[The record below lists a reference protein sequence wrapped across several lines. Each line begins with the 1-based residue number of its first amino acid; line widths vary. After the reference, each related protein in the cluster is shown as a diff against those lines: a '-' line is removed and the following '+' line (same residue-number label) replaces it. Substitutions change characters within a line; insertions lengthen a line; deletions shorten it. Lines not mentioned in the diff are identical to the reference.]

1 MIALDDVK
9 EFSRQNMPEFVKNF
23 RMNSATSETKLI
35 NSGRLG
41 LSKSIIEFPVITS
54 NEIEYKTRV
63 YKYPGLNFIPI
74 SLEFTESEIKEKVKI
89 DLDVI
94 TLEELFNKLQL
105 LGSHKTVDLYF
116 DGVKQNAAELKVI
129 YDYDNMILITTSRP
143 RYITCIIRN
152 VIKDFYSKNN
162 TINIPSE
169 YKSIYSKYYK
179 LVFSNGSKTN
189 NFTVNVLSNGD
200 TRITVNDSNCTESQ
214 LILLPECT
222 IQTVVPNGNW
232 IDIRPNSKLSINIDN
247 VLVFMNGNLLNLKES
262 DYEMKANSIF
272 KITAFTNYTKEL
284 IIIHQENNDE
294 LIKTYGVLDWYRDN
308 INKDVVKALNNNN
321 APSFVSNYNNYTK
334 DISATTG
341 DKSNLG
347 AYDYNV
353 SVIKDLIKYN
363 AENFKDYIEGYL
375 NKRENFSHSIYINA
389 SEYDYTKHVKTNNKD
404 VPSAKQQKEF
414 AFPMVL
420 IKLSNPDY
428 KPFKVY
434 VDGIALYR
442 NMEYFNSMGTTYLYI
457 RLNKFLLNTI
467 VEIEFYN
474 ISNERYDEQVM
485 INADGIYKL
494 PENKKKSAKNLIDIY
509 KISDDDIYT
518 KVDSFTYDS
527 NTGII
532 NIGQNKS
539 GLYRV
544 IINDAIV
551 FNEYVIN
558 SRKLDVVEF
567 DMPNHKFSKYDPE
580 YYRVYKNGR
589 LIPRKFYQIQFP
601 DDTNNRKVPFIHL
614 DCQCFMSEQINVEYV
629 PYRMKEVNSQDRI
642 DEFGRIKLDKNTLQY
657 PLGVMI
663 DSIYLNGRKMNTS
676 NIIQQSST
684 GFELKNIYS
693 TKNFCILLKEDYDN
707 YTNFTE
713 FTDTFQS
720 ANSSYD
726 AYIKDAMVG
735 SRIDDR
741 EQSILEKDYNIM
753 RELYWDLYNEYLKY
767 NIIDF
772 GDDIPNYIAIKY
784 SDLVDF
790 NNFILIDSSEQMN
803 HWMPLDASKTSEEI
817 ADQLLDTYNTM
828 VDKLSKM
835 DVIEPYEMSTDEIN
849 KIMPLVKDKVI
860 AIDLSEK

>member
-9 EFSRQNMPEFVKNF
+9 EFSTRNMPEFVKNF
-23 RMNSATSETKLI
+23 RMHKANSETELI
-35 NSGRLG
+35 NNGRLG
-41 LSKSIIEFPVITS
+41 LSKIIIEFPVVTS
-54 NEIEYKTRV
+54 NEFEYKTRV
-63 YKYPGLNFIPI
+63 YRYPGLNFIPI
-74 SLEFTESEIKEKVKI
+74 TLEFTEPDIKKNINI
-89 DLDVI
+89 DLEII
-94 TLEELFNKLQL
+94 TLDQLFNKLYL
-105 LGSHKTVDLYF
+105 AGSHKTVDLYF
-116 DGVKQNAAELKVI
+116 DGVKQNAATLKVI
-129 YDYDNMILITTSRP
+129 YDYDNLILISTVKP
-143 RYITCIIRN
+143 RYITCIIRD
-152 VIKDFYSKNN
+152 VVRDFYSTN
-162 TINIPSE
+162 TKITIPVE

-179 LVFSNGSKTN
+179 LVFSNGMKTN

-200 TRITVNDSNCTESQ
+200 TQITVNDSGCKESQ

-247 VLVFMNGNLLNLKES
+247 ILIFMNGTLLNLKDS
-262 DYEMKANSIF
+262 DYLRKGNSIF
-272 KITAFTNYTKEL
+272 KITAFNNYSKDL
-284 IIIHQENNDE
+284 IIVHQENTSE
-294 LIKTYGVLDWYRDN
+294 LIQTYGSIDWYRDN

-321 APSFVSNYNNYTK
+321 APSFVSSYSNFNK
-334 DISATTG
+334 DISA
-341 DKSNLG
+341 DSSYMCNLDS
-347 AYDYNV
+347 YDFNANI
-353 SVIKDLIKYN
+353 IKDLIKYD
-363 AENFKDYIEGYL
+363 AENFKNYIEGYL
-375 NKRENFSHSIYINA
+375 NKRDNFSYSVYINA
-389 SEYDYTKHVKTNNKD
+389 AEYDYTKHVKTNNKD
-404 VPSAKQQKEF
+404 VPSSKQYTEF
-414 AFPMVL
+414 GFPMVL
-420 IKLSNPDY
+420 FRLSNPDY

-442 NMEYFNSMGTTYLYI
+442 NMEYYNSMGETYLYI
-457 RLNKFLLNTI
+457 RLNKFLLNTV
-467 VEIEFYN
+467 VEVEFYN
-474 ISNERYDEQVM
+474 IDTERYDEQVM

-509 KISDDDIYT
+509 KVADDDTHT
-518 KVDSFTYDS
+518 KLETFDYDS
-527 NTGII
+527 NTGTI
-532 NIGQNKS
+532 NIGKNKS
-539 GLYRV
+539 GLYRI
-544 IINDAIV
+544 IINNAIV
-551 FNEYVIN
+551 FNEYVVN
-558 SRKLDVVEF
+558 SRKLEVVEF

-589 LIPRKFYQIQFP
+589 LIPRKHYQIQFP
-601 DDTNNRKVPFIHL
+601 DASNKRTVPFIHL

-629 PYRMKEVNSQDRI
+629 PYRMKEVNSQDII
-642 DEFGRIKLDKNTLQY
+642 DEFGRIKLEKSTLQY
-657 PLGVMI
+657 PIGLLI
-663 DSIYLNGRKMNTS
+663 DSIYLNGRKMNTD

-693 TKNFCILLKEDYDN
+693 RKNFCILLKEDYDN
-707 YTNFTE
+707 YTNFKE
-713 FTDTFQS
+713 FTNSFQS
-720 ANSSYD
+720 GNSAFDS
-726 AYIKDAMVG
+726 YIKDAMVG

-767 NIIDF
+767 AIVDF
-772 GDDIPNYIAIKY
+772 GNDIPNYIAIKY